1 MIRITVRNGSVFLPT
16 YLFVDFFIWM
26 RDQWERRLGRV
37 RLRPA
42 LGLRNVFSPDYLTS
56 VNNVLNKYNLEKMA
70 LSLTDDFDVVKNVQ
84 DECGQISVTRFMK
97 VSFGSIFFAQ
107 VNDSLQRKGLKRFC
121 ISQLMISVL
130 IRL

>member
-56 VNNVLNKYNLEKMA
+56 VNKVLNKYNLEKMA
-70 LSLTDDFDVVKNVQ
+70 LSLTDDFDVVKNV
-84 DECGQISVTRFMK
+84 
-97 VSFGSIFFAQ
+97 
-107 VNDSLQRKGLKRFC
+107 
-121 ISQLMISVL
+121 
-130 IRL
+130 

>member
-1 MIRITVRNGSVFLPT
+1 MGEGVVWREAPSSLWVWNVFRQIISLGVFLK
-16 YLFVDFFIWM
+16 
-26 RDQWERRLGRV
+26 
-37 RLRPA
+37 
-42 LGLRNVFSPDYLTS
+42 S

-70 LSLTDDFDVVKNVQ
+70 LSLTDDFDVVKNVL

-107 VNDSLQRKGLKRFC
+107 VNHSVQRKGLKRFC

-130 IRL
+130 IRLWIL

>member
-16 YLFVDFFIWM
+16 YLFVDFFHL
-26 RDQWERRLGRV
+26 DERSMGEEVRQGETPSSLGAQKR
-37 RLRPA
+37 
-42 LGLRNVFSPDYLTS
+42 FSPDYLKS